1 MASMTTGPAIK
12 MVHVLS
18 TGSGEQH
25 KEHRFGSRLPKT
37 WWALTSRSWMEI
49 PINVF
54 VLEHRNGVVLFDAGL
69 DPTIVSD
76 PDYVVSTI
84 GRFFMNRVFRFHIG
98 PDDSVAKQLPPL
110 GYAAADV
117 RKVIVSHLHFDHIGC
132 INEVPQA
139 ELLVSRD
146 EWRQLSE
153 PHPERDFILR
163 EHIELPGAKWQP
175 IDFVETND
183 PLFVHFDGC
192 YDVMKDGSM
201 VLLPTPGHTVGSLSM
216 LVRSDGYPPLLLVGD
231 LTYDVDLLMQ
241 DQLPGVY
248 ANKAQL
254 ESSFAKVRDLKTQL
268 PDLVIL
274 GSHDP
279 AAASALGS
287 ALSLQ
292 T

>member
-1 MASMTTGPAIK
+1 
-12 MVHVLS
+12 
-18 TGSGEQH
+18 
-25 KEHRFGSRLPKT
+25 
-37 WWALTSRSWMEI
+37 
-49 PINVF
+49 
-54 VLEHRNGVVLFDAGL
+54 VLFDAGL
-69 DPTIVSD
+69 DPAIVSD
-76 PDYVVSTI
+76 PDYVASAI

-98 PDDSVAKQLPPL
+98 PDDTVARQLAPL
-110 GYAAADV
+110 GYAAVDIC
-117 RKVIVSHLHFDHIGC
+117 KVIVSHLHFDHIGC

-175 IDFVETND
+175 IDFVETDD
-183 PLFVHFDGC
+183 PLLVNFGAC
-192 YDVMKDGSM
+192 YDVMEDGSM
-201 VLLPTPGHTVGSLSM
+201 VLLPTPGHTVGSMSM

-231 LTYDVDLLMQ
+231 LTYDVGLLMQ

-248 ANKAQL
+248 ADKAQL
-254 ESSFAKVRDLKTQL
+254 KSSFAKVRELKTQL

-279 AAASALGS
+279 AAASARGAS
-287 ALSLQ
+287 S
-292 T
+292 TNPPETIG